1 MATIQQGGS
10 AVTGNTWSG
19 TSTNNNHGTAN
30 RVGSAS
36 TVLENREPSR
46 SQREIGGSVVVDGN
60 DTDEAISASTI
71 AYNNQSPIAMR
82 LTTTISGQSN
92 TVLRSASNAPGQLR
106 SINKRESYKVAKIA
120 TAYRNGYWDP
130 YVGKFMVYGSY
141 SRASTTVTVTAPH
154 HGLVNG
160 DYVTLDF
167 TSGDATDG
175 RYAVTVTDANV
186 FTVTDTA
193 SGSTS
198 GNVTVK
204 GPAYNTESPGNDDA
218 ATVTRSAPGELVFM
232 SNGSTLVRNRD
243 YTAKT
248 G

>member
-10 AVTGNTWSG
+10 AVTGNAWSG

-30 RVGSAS
+30 RIGSVS
-36 TVLENREPSR
+36 TVLENREPN
-46 SQREIGGSVVVDGN
+46 REQDAIGSVVVDGN

-82 LTTTISGQSN
+82 LTSTISGQSN
-92 TVLRSASNAPGQLR
+92 NVLQSASNAPGQLR
-106 SINKRESYKVAKIA
+106 SINKREAYKVSKIS

-130 YVGKFMVYGSY
+130 YMGKFIVYGSY
-141 SRASTTVTVTAPH
+141 ARVSNTVTVTAPH
-154 HGLVNG
+154 HGLENG

-167 TSGDATDG
+167 TSGNATDG
-175 RYAVTVTDANV
+175 RYEVTVSNANV
-186 FTVTDTA
+186 FTVTDAA
-193 SGSTS
+193 SGATS

-204 GPAYNTESPGNDDA
+204 GPAYSTENPGNDDA
-218 ATVTRSAPGELVFM
+218 ATVSRSAPGELVFM
-232 SNGSTLVRNRD
+232 SNGSVLVRDKD
-243 YTAKT
+243 YSAKN

>member
-1 MATIQQGGS
+1 MAAIQQGGS
-10 AVTGNTWSG
+10 AVTGNAWSG

-30 RVGSAS
+30 RIGSTS
-36 TVLENREPSR
+36 TVLENREPTR
-46 SQREIGGSVVVDGN
+46 SQADLNGSVVVDGN
-60 DTDEAISASTI
+60 DTDEALAASTI

-82 LTTTISGQSN
+82 LTSTISGQSN
-92 TVLRSASNAPGQLR
+92 NVLQSASNAPGQLR
-106 SINKRESYKVAKIA
+106 SINKRESYKATKIA

-130 YVGKFMVYGSY
+130 YLGKFMVYGTY
-141 SRASTTVTVTAPH
+141 SRSSNTVTVTAPH
-154 HGLVNG
+154 HGLVNN

-167 TSGDATDG
+167 TTGAATDG
-175 RYAVTVTDANV
+175 RYAVTVSDANT

-218 ATVTRSAPGELVFM
+218 ATVTRDAPGELVFL
-232 SNGSTLVRNRD
+232 SNGAKLVRDRD
-243 YTAKT
+243 YSAKT

>member
-10 AVTGNTWSG
+10 AVTGNVWSG

-30 RVGSAS
+30 RVGTTSA
-36 TVLENREPSR
+36 VLENREPTR

-60 DTDEAISASTI
+60 DTDEALSASTI

-82 LTTTISGQSN
+82 LTSTISGQSN
-92 TVLRSASNAPGQLR
+92 AVLRSASNAPGQLR
-106 SINKRESYKVAKIA
+106 SINKRESYKVSKIS

-130 YVGKFMVYGSY
+130 YIGKFIVYGTY
-141 SRASTTVTVTAPH
+141 SRSSNTVTVSAPH
-154 HGLVNG
+154 HGLVDN
-160 DYVTLDF
+160 DYVSLDF
-167 TSGDATDG
+167 TSGNATDG
-175 RYAVTVTDANV
+175 RYVVTVVDANS

-204 GPAYNTESPGNDDA
+204 GPAYNTENPGNDDA
-218 ATVTRSAPGELVFM
+218 ATVTRSAPGELVFL
-232 SNGSTLVRNRD
+232 SNGAKLVRNRD
-243 YTAKT
+243 YSAKT